1 MARQGVPDARW
12 LSPGHWQ
19 FADGRRRLGSGVN
32 AAAAHRAAGTSAG
45 MKSSVTSI
53 DVARLAEVSQS
64 AVSRTFTPGASV
76 SEDTRRK
83 VMEAARKLGYRPNA
97 HARSLITKRSRIIGL
112 VLSYLENLFYPVA
125 LEQLAKRLQRDGYH
139 VLLFVT
145 ETQNADELVNE
156 ILQYHVDGIVLA
168 ATTLSSGLAQRCADA
183 AIPVVLFN
191 RVMAAGSGA
200 GAGTVSSVRSDN
212 VAGGRALARH
222 LAETGHQR
230 VAYIAGN
237 EESSTNLERERGFR
251 DGLAERGLRIWARG
265 VGNYDFEQARVAA
278 RELFKPAAERPDAVF
293 VASDHMAFAVMDT
306 LRFELGLRIPADV
319 SVVGFDNVPQAD
331 WGSYRLTTVEQP
343 VQPMV
348 EATVG
353 LLQKYLR
360 DDASPQSENVVVP
373 GQLILRDSVRQGQAP
388 AARKRKNA

>member
-1 MARQGVPDARW
+1 
-12 LSPGHWQ
+12 
-19 FADGRRRLGSGVN
+19 
-32 AAAAHRAAGTSAG
+32 
-45 MKSSVTSI
+45 MKSAVTSI

-64 AVSRTFTPGASV
+64 AVSRSFTPGASV
-76 SEDTRRK
+76 SDLTRSK

-125 LEQLAKRLQRDGYH
+125 LEQLAKRLRRDGYH

-145 ETQNADELVNE
+145 DTQNADELVNE

-191 RVMAAGSGA
+191 RVMAAVGTGGVS
-200 GAGTVSSVRSDN
+200 TVSSVRSDN
-212 VAGGRALARH
+212 VAGGRAVARH
-222 LAETGHQR
+222 LAQTGHQR
-230 VAYIAGN
+230 VAYIAGH

-251 DGLAERGLRIWARG
+251 G
-265 VGNYDFEQARVAA
+265 VGNYDFEQARAAA
-278 RELFKPAAERPDAVF
+278 RQLFKPGLRTTHTERPDAVF
-293 VASDHMAFAVMDT
+293 VASDHMAFGVMDV
-306 LRFELGLRIPADV
+306 LRFELGLRIPQDV

-343 VQPMV
+343 VQPMI

-360 DDASPQSENVVVP
+360 DELAPQSENVVVQ
-373 GQLILRDSVRQGQAP
+373 GRLVLRDSVRAAAAP
-388 AARKRKNA
+388 ETPAIRKRKTA

>member
-1 MARQGVPDARW
+1 MAST
-12 LSPGHWQ
+12 L
-19 FADGRRRLGSGVN
+19 
-32 AAAAHRAAGTSAG
+32 
-45 MKSSVTSI
+45 KSSVTSI
-53 DVARLAEVSQS
+53 DVARLADVSQS
-64 AVSRTFTPGASV
+64 AVSRSFTPGASV
-76 SEDTRRK
+76 SDGTRRK
-83 VMEAARKLGYRPNA
+83 VMDAARKLGYRPNA

-125 LEQLAKRLQRDGYH
+125 LEHLAKRLQRDGYH

-145 ETQNADELVNE
+145 DTQNADELVDE

-191 RVMAAGSGA
+191 RVMAAGGA

-212 VAGGRALARH
+212 VAGGRAVARH
-222 LAETGHQR
+222 LADTGHQR
-230 VAYIAGN
+230 VAYIAGH

-265 VGNYDFEQARVAA
+265 VGNYDFEQARSAA
-278 RELFKPAAERPDAVF
+278 RELFKPGAERPDAVF
-293 VASDHMAFAVMDT
+293 VASDHMAFAVMDA

-343 VQPMV
+343 VQPMI

-360 DDASPQSENVVVP
+360 DDHSPQSENVIVP
-373 GQLILRDSVRQGQAP
+373 GQLVLRDSVRRAPVPAAP
-388 AARKRKNA
+388 AAQKRKAS

>member
-1 MARQGVPDARW
+1 
-12 LSPGHWQ
+12 
-19 FADGRRRLGSGVN
+19 
-32 AAAAHRAAGTSAG
+32 
-45 MKSSVTSI
+45 MKSTVTSI

-64 AVSRTFTPGASV
+64 AVSRSFTPGASV
-76 SEDTRRK
+76 SDNTRSK

-139 VLLFVT
+139 VLLLVT
-145 ETQNADELVNE
+145 DTQNADELVNE

-191 RVMAAGSGA
+191 RVMAAGGPGA
-200 GAGTVSSVRSDN
+200 VSTVSSVRSDN
-212 VAGGRALARH
+212 VAGGRAVARH
-222 LAETGHQR
+222 LAQTGHQR
-230 VAYIAGN
+230 VAYIAGH

-265 VGNYDFEQARVAA
+265 VGNYDFEQARAAA
-278 RELFKPAAERPDAVF
+278 RLMFKAGAERPDAVF
-293 VASDHMAFAVMDT
+293 VASDHMAFGVMDV
-306 LRFELGLRIPADV
+306 LRFELGLRIPQDV
-319 SVVGFDNVPQAD
+319 SVVGFDNVPQAS

-343 VQPMV
+343 VEPMI

-360 DDASPQSENVVVP
+360 DDHTPQSENVVVP
-373 GQLILRDSVRQGQAP
+373 GQLVLRESVRQLSTSAVSK
-388 AARKRKNA
+388 AAATSATSARHRKLA

>member
-1 MARQGVPDARW
+1 M
-12 LSPGHWQ
+12 
-19 FADGRRRLGSGVN
+19 N
-32 AAAAHRAAGTSAG
+32 TN
-45 MKSSVTSI
+45 VTSI

-97 HARSLITKRSRIIGL
+97 HARSLITKRSRIIGV

-145 ETQNADELVNE
+145 DTQNSDELVNQ

-168 ATTLSSGLAQRCADA
+168 ATTLSSALAQQCSDA

-191 RVMAAGSGA
+191 RVMASGSA
-200 GAGTVSSVRSDN
+200 GAVSSVRSDN
-212 VAGGRALARH
+212 VAGGRAVARLLAD
-222 LAETGHQR
+222 TGHR
-230 VAYIAGN
+230 RIAYIAGN
-237 EESSTNLERERGFR
+237 EQTSTNLERERGFR

-265 VGNYDFEQARVAA
+265 IGHYDFEQACAA
-278 RELFKPAAERPDAVF
+278 TRELFGPGRERPDAVF

-306 LRFELGLRIPADV
+306 LRGELGLRVPEDV
-319 SVVGFDNVPQAD
+319 SVVGFDNVPQAA

-343 VQPMV
+343 VTPMV
-348 EATVG
+348 EATVE
-353 LLQKYLR
+353 LLQKFLR
-360 DDASPQSENVVVP
+360 DGRTSHSENVVVP
-373 GQLILRDSVRQGQAP
+373 GQLVLRESVRQGAQA
-388 AARKRKNA
+388 AGARTRQRKA

>member
-1 MARQGVPDARW
+1 M
-12 LSPGHWQ
+12 
-19 FADGRRRLGSGVN
+19 
-32 AAAAHRAAGTSAG
+32 HRYAEQQLFVA
-45 MKSSVTSI
+45 MNVVLKSTVTSI

-64 AVSRTFTPGASV
+64 AVSRSFTPGASV
-76 SEDTRRK
+76 SDGTRLK

-145 ETQNADELVNE
+145 DTQNADELVDE

-200 GAGTVSSVRSDN
+200 AASTVSSVRSDN
-212 VAGGRALARH
+212 VAGGRAVARLLAQ
-222 LAETGHQR
+222 TGHQR
-230 VAYIAGN
+230 VAYIAGH

-265 VGNYDFEQARVAA
+265 VGNYDFEQARAAA
-278 RELFKPAAERPDAVF
+278 RQMFKPAIASPNQRADERPDAVF
-293 VASDHMAFAVMDT
+293 VASDHMAFGVMDV
-306 LRFELGLRIPADV
+306 LRFELGLRIPQDV

-343 VQPMV
+343 VQPMI

-360 DDASPQSENVVVP
+360 DEQTPQNENVVVP
-373 GQLILRDSVRQGQAP
+373 GQLVQRDSVRQHVLASPRQ
-388 AARKRKNA
+388 RKSA